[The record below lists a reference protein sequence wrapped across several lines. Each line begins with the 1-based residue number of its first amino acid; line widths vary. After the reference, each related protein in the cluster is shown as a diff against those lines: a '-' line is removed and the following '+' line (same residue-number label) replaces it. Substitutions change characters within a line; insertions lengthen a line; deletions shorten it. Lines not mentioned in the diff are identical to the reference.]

1 VTKETNAVADDASS
15 KPGPFD
21 ARTIRFLV
29 GLMSRHDL
37 SEIDLSEGD
46 QRIRLRR
53 GPRTV
58 AALPSTVLPSPVA
71 AVPAHPTAPTPAAP
85 TPAAPTRHL
94 IDIKSPGPGTFY
106 AAEKPD
112 LPPYV
117 TRGSRVTPS
126 TVVGLIEAMKLY
138 NEILAECS
146 GVIVEVL
153 VENGQPIEYNQV
165 MFRVDPAG

>member
-1 VTKETNAVADDASS
+1 VDKERNAVADDANS

-21 ARTIRFLV
+21 VRTIRFLV

-37 SEIDLSEGD
+37 SEIDLSDGD

-58 AALPSTVLPSPVA
+58 TALPPTVAA
-71 AVPAHPTAPTPAAP
+71 AVPLTPAAP
-85 TPAAPTRHL
+85 APAATAPAAPLAPTRHL

-117 TRGSRVTPS
+117 TRGARVTPS

-138 NEILAECS
+138 NEIQAECS
-146 GVIVEVL
+146 GVVVEVL
-153 VENGQPIEYNQV
+153 VENGQPIEYGQV
-165 MFRVDPAG
+165 LFRVDPAG